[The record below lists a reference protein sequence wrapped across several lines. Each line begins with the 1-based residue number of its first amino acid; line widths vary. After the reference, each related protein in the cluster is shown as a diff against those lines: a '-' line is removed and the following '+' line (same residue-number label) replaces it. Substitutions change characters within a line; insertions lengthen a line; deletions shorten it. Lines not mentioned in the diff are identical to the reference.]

1 MKQMLE
7 ENKFVEEDLIVK
19 SSIID
24 KEIEERFVKLKG
36 INLSECV
43 VIQFEYNF
51 KNERIIIE
59 LGFKIVISQL
69 LV

>member
-51 KNERIIIE
+51 
-59 LGFKIVISQL
+59 
-69 LV
+69 